1 MSDYSNYLDGNNPV
15 SIFESWFKEALE
27 VEDNGYYFTLSTV
40 AKDGGVNARTLLLKK
55 VLDGRPLF
63 FTNYNSV
70 KGEEIESNNQ
80 VAMTFYWDKLGR
92 QVRIR
97 GRATK
102 APQEVSKEYFHSRG
116 FESQVASYISDQSSV
131 VKNREVLENEFAIA
145 RDKFVEGKVPYP
157 ENWGGF
163 LVEPFE
169 ITFFIYG
176 DHRLNDRFQF
186 KLKGEQWDIERL
198 YP

>member
-1 MSDYSNYLDGNNPV
+1 MTDYKNYLETDNPIHV
-15 SIFESWFKEALE
+15 FEKWFKEALE

-55 VLDGRPLF
+55 VHEGKPLF

-70 KGEEIESNNQ
+70 KAEELEENNHM
-80 VAMTFYWDKLGR
+80 AMTFYWDKLGK

-97 GRATK
+97 GTVTK
-102 APQEVSKEYFHSRG
+102 APREVSENYFKSRG
-116 FESQVASYISDQSSV
+116 FESQVASFISNQSSP
-131 VKNREVLENEFAIA
+131 VKDREQLENEFSKA
-145 RDKFVEGKVPYP
+145 RDLYAESGVPYP
-157 ENWGGF
+157 ENWGGY
-163 LVEPFE
+163 LVEPYE

-186 KLKGEQWDIERL
+186 QLKDGKWENQRL

>member
-1 MSDYSNYLDGNNPV
+1 MTDYNNYLHGDNPISV
-15 SIFESWFKEALE
+15 FEEWFKEALE
-27 VEDNGYYFTLSTV
+27 VEDNGYYFTLSTL

-55 VLDGRPLF
+55 VHDGKPLF

-70 KGEEIESNNQ
+70 KGDEIETNNQ
-80 VAMTFYWDKLGR
+80 VAMTFYWDKLGK

-102 APQEVSKEYFHSRG
+102 APQEISREYFQSRG
-116 FESQVASYISDQSSV
+116 FESQVASYISDQSSSV
-131 VKNREVLENEFAIA
+131 ENREVLENEFAKA
-145 RDKFVEGKVPYP
+145 RDEFAESGVPYP

-163 LVEPFE
+163 LVEPTE

-186 KLKGEQWDIERL
+186 KLKDGQWDIQRL